1 LAHRTPKRFAVG
13 AKVRVKNP
21 GVDGIVAQVD
31 DNPTA
36 LGEYWHTIHTQYG
49 DRRDPGCN
57 LELIPTP
64 IGSSEEE
71 RSKATRER
79 PAGLEKHEYALSLA
93 ANEKLPDNISTSS
106 RPSAAV
112 IRELV
117 DAGLIKAIDASSM
130 DGPAYLNPQITL
142 AGRQYLAQLRE
153 QINPIPTESEMTNR
167 TAAVETRSDA
177 TPWADIES
185 EYGVSK
191 RGLGKKL
198 SFIKDQFKKN
208 VIFRDI
214 EHSFLLA
221 QNGFY
226 KPSVVLAGGVVEELL
241 RLFLEHKNIKPDSN
255 TLDSYIKCCENHGF
269 IKDAIHNL
277 ADSVR
282 QFRNIVHLERE
293 KSAKYSISKATAK
306 GAVSS
311 IFTIANELVN

>member
-1 LAHRTPKRFAVG
+1 M
-13 AKVRVKNP
+13 
-21 GVDGIVAQVD
+21 D

-57 LELIPTP
+57 LELIPSP
-64 IGSSEEE
+64 SGSSEEE
-71 RSKATRER
+71 RSEATTER
-79 PAGLEKHEYALSLA
+79 PAGLKEHEYALSLA
-93 ANEKLPDNISTSS
+93 ANGKLPDNISASS

-112 IRELV
+112 IGELV

-142 AGRQYLAQLRE
+142 AGRRYLAQIRE
-153 QINPIPTESEMTNR
+153 QINPIQTEPEMNNR
-167 TAAVETRSDA
+167 TLADPAVETRSDA
-177 TPWADIES
+177 KPWADIES

-214 EHSFLLA
+214 EHAFLLA
-221 QNGFY
+221 QNGFN
-226 KPSVVLAGGVVEELL
+226 KPSVILAGGVVEELL
-241 RLFLEHKNIKPDSN
+241 RLFLEHKNIKPDSK

-282 QFRNIVHLERE
+282 QFRNIVHLEKE
-293 KSAKYSISKATAK
+293 KSAKYSISKAAAK

-311 IFTIANELVN
+311 IFTIANELSG